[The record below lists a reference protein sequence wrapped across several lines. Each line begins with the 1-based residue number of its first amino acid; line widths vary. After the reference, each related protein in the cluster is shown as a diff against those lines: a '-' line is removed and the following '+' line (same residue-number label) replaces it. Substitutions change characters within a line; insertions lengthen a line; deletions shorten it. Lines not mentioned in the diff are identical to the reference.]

1 MDHNDKVVE
10 EGANCTRP
18 FTTEGKDSV
27 DKKAT
32 NVSTSVES
40 KPVVEESPK
49 ELPTKEQPQ
58 SEASLESQ
66 KKRDSEEEQGEHGNW
81 RNWDADLKKLRDCV
95 RELMSKYTC
104 YDLIPESG
112 KIVIFDERLPIKHA
126 FFALV
131 QNDIKCAPVWSPSS
145 RMFLGLMTVTDF
157 ADILV
162 TDFADILVESYDDQ
176 SFKEKCLNLENQTV
190 ASWAMYK
197 KKRGHAPKNSLI
209 CVKPTD
215 HIEEAVNTLFKLF
228 IHRLPVLNDKDGTSI
243 MCIINHQKIIRF
255 LMEKLLPKQNLL
267 HSLPLAALVPKII
280 KVDSFC
286 QKTAPL
292 VDVLRL
298 LTDQSRNPGI
308 PILDSKGAVWDC
320 FDRSDIRYLAVDRAY
335 LQLHISVEEFI
346 TTHHTSRNIPRV
358 KLQDSLISVLTAL
371 IANRR
376 HMALVFSKHQF
387 YGIFTLAQLFADWI
401 SPEPDRGIVV
411 ESDETPQTMLPEHEG
426 INERPES
433 KLDHDASRDSNF
445 FNEDVQPNPVSSP
458 RGVVG
463 RRILEL

>member
-1 MDHNDKVVE
+1 
-10 EGANCTRP
+10 
-18 FTTEGKDSV
+18 
-27 DKKAT
+27 
-32 NVSTSVES
+32 
-40 KPVVEESPK
+40 
-49 ELPTKEQPQ
+49 
-58 SEASLESQ
+58 
-66 KKRDSEEEQGEHGNW
+66 
-81 RNWDADLKKLRDCV
+81 
-95 RELMSKYTC
+95 MSKYTC
-104 YDLIPESG
+104 YDLMPESG
-112 KIVIFDERLPIKHA
+112 KVVTLVDQLPIKHA
-126 FFALV
+126 FDALV

-162 TDFADILVESYDDQ
+162 GSYDDQ
-176 SFKEKCLNLENQTV
+176 SFKQKCLNLENQTV

-267 HSLPLAALVPKII
+267 HSLPLAALIPKII
-280 KVDSFC
+280 QVDSFC
-286 QKTAPL
+286 QKTDPL
-292 VDVLRL
+292 VEVLRL

-308 PILDSKGAVWDC
+308 PILDSKGEVWDC

-346 TTHHTSRNIPRV
+346 TRHHKSRNIPRV

-401 SPEPDRGIVV
+401 SPEPDRVVVV
-411 ESDETPQTMLPEHEG
+411 ESDETPQTILPEHEG

-433 KLDHDASRDSNF
+433 KLDYDAQRDSNF
-445 FNEDVQPNPVSSP
+445 FSEDVQPNPVSSP

>member
-1 MDHNDKVVE
+1 MDHNVPVVD
-10 EGANCTRP
+10 EGATSTQQ
-18 FTTEGKDSV
+18 FTTEGNDSV
-27 DKKAT
+27 DHKAT
-32 NVSTSVES
+32 NVSKSVQS
-40 KPVVEESPK
+40 KPRVEQSPEDEEQFHPKVSPK
-49 ELPTKEQPQ
+49 SQGGGKPEVKE
-58 SEASLESQ
+58 
-66 KKRDSEEEQGEHGNW
+66 GEHCDW
-81 RNWDADLKKLRDCV
+81 HADLEKLRVLV

-131 QNDIKCAPVWSPSS
+131 QNDIKCAPVWSPKL

-162 TDFADILVESYDDQ
+162 GSYDDQ
-176 SFKEKCLNLENQTV
+176 SFKQKCLNLENQSV

-255 LMEKLLPKQNLL
+255 LMEKLLPQQTLL
-267 HSLPLAALVPKII
+267 HSLTLEALAPRII
-280 KVDSFC
+280 KVESFC
-286 QKTAPL
+286 QKTDPL
-292 VDVLRL
+292 VEVLRL

-308 PILDSKGAVWDC
+308 PILDSDSKVWDC
-320 FDRSDIRYLAVDRAY
+320 FDRSDIRYLAVDQAY
-335 LQLHISVEEFI
+335 LELHISVEEFI
-346 TTHHTSRNIPRV
+346 TRHHKSRNIPRV
-358 KLQDSLISVLTAL
+358 DLKDPLIRVLTAL

-376 HMALVFSKHQF
+376 HMALVFSDLCF

-401 SPEPDRGIVV
+401 SPEQDAAIIE
-411 ESDETPQTMLPEHEG
+411 ESNGTTKVAQHEG
-426 INERPES
+426 INEHSES
-433 KLDHDASRDSNF
+433 KIDNQASRDSNI
-445 FNEDVQPNPVSSP
+445 FNEDVQPNPVSS
-458 RGVVG
+458 
-463 RRILEL
+463 

>member
-1 MDHNDKVVE
+1 MAENETIVE
-10 EGANCTRP
+10 AGATIAHAFPTAGNLIDQK
-18 FTTEGKDSV
+18 TTNR
-27 DKKAT
+27 AL
-32 NVSTSVES
+32 VES
-40 KPVVEESPK
+40 PPT
-49 ELPTKEQPQ
+49 ELQTKEQPQ
-58 SEASLESQ
+58 TSPDP
-66 KKRDSEEEQGEHGNW
+66 RVPDEEQGEHSDW
-81 RNWDADLKKLRDCV
+81 HADLKKLRVLV
-95 RELMSKYTC
+95 RKLISKYTC

-131 QNDIKCAPVWSPSS
+131 QNDIKCAPVWSPRS

-162 TDFADILVESYDDQ
+162 GSYDDQ

-215 HIEEAVNTLFKLF
+215 HIEEAVETLFKLF

-255 LMEKLLPKQNLL
+255 LMEKLLPQQTLL
-267 HSLPLAALVPKII
+267 NSLPLEAFSSRII

-286 QKTAPL
+286 QKTDPL
-292 VDVLRL
+292 VEVLRL
-298 LTDQSRNPGI
+298 LTDHSRNPGI
-308 PILDSKGAVWDC
+308 PILDNKGEVWDC
-320 FDRSDIRYLAVDRAY
+320 FDRSDIRYLAVDRTY
-335 LQLHISVEEFI
+335 LQLNITVEEFI
-346 TTHHTSRNIPRV
+346 TTHHKSRNIPRV
-358 KLQDSLISVLTAL
+358 DLNDPLIRVLTAL

-376 HMALVFSKHQF
+376 HMALVFSKQSF

-401 SPEPDRGIVV
+401 APEPDTALEVLRDGTGEVLKHRVIYKN
-411 ESDETPQTMLPEHEG
+411 SD
-426 INERPES
+426 S
-433 KLDHDASRDSNF
+433 KIDYHTQQDSTF
-445 FNEDVQPNPVSSP
+445 FDEEVQPNPVS
-458 RGVVG
+458 RGAVG
-463 RRILEL
+463 GRMLSL